1 MSFKS
6 QGEAVKSAYAEI
18 TGTMFSGPV
27 KLEAEVRQ
35 KIGDKL
41 LEWFKAGLWSIKSE
55 RCNQGEGLIAYIGA
69 DAKKSMKCNIIDNF
83 LCRDKATEVKKEKV
97 AGTSAAS
104 PLETI
109 KQALAM
115 GLITQEQ
122 AAAKVME
129 MLG

>member
-1 MSFKS
+1 MSFRS
-6 QGEAVKSAYAEI
+6 QGEAVRSAYSEI
-18 TGTMFSGPV
+18 TGSMFSGPI
-27 KLEAEVRQ
+27 KLEVEVRQ

-41 LEWFKAGLWSIKSE
+41 LEWFKAGLWTIKSE

-69 DAKKSMKCNIIDNF
+69 DPKKAMKCNVIDNF

-97 AGTSAAS
+97 GTSVVS

-109 KQALAM
+109 KQALDM
-115 GLITQEQ
+115 GLITPEQ

-129 MLG
+129 LIA